1 MQVVIN
7 PFLKIFDEKKK
18 TQNIL
23 GFFLVIYLIAEKS
36 FRQVCGNC

>member
-18 TQNIL
+18 PQNIL